1 MEWSGKRGAAR
12 AVRRRGGACGGAAW
26 AARLGAEIGLG
37 YSAHGALKCVSLR
50 DGSPPRSYNTRQW
63 R

>member
-1 MEWSGKRGAAR
+1 MEWKARRGAGGAAAR
-12 AVRRRGGACGGAAW
+12 RCLRRRGVGGTP
-26 AARLGAEIGLG
+26 RLGAEIGLG